1 MADLIF
7 TPTFRKYTDPLDLQV
22 AAGVYNTLEQGHQT
36 AIAQESAIATELN
49 KLDLNEAEDE
59 WRAQQ
64 INKVQSALTDNM
76 RYGNAYS
83 SLDNVIRTGTQ
94 IFSNPGM
101 QGRLRAQKDYKAY
114 MEELDKSNL
123 PEDYK
128 TYYKAHNQ
136 YNYSDVLDNKG
147 NVIGGTKWTP
157 TDPFVDSVPLIA
169 IQEAALKMVAK
180 EKGGGSSTRWLD
192 ANGNVTDDPTKSITG
207 EIFSTTTGQWEK
219 VSKEKLSAA
228 VAAVIESTPGA
239 KASLQQD
246 YKIAKWK
253 YDNNNGVNPD
263 IIDKSGNLL
272 SPEQYLQKRLDPFY
286 KAATYFNQTSTTQY
300 GDAVKAQMA
309 LAKKNAIG
317 AGNTSYKNRADVL
330 QTTTNPVTFENFVPI
345 ETQKEINIA
354 KQNLVDLIKQ
364 ENPNSNFIID
374 GKTDEEL
381 MNYVSNIKNPTI
393 KANALAQLE
402 VIQDGNEY
410 LQQIQENIV
419 SPEQKQ
425 QFEAY
430 VAINSMSDLPTGTN
444 AYYDDYIRLR
454 NTYWQNASSLRTY
467 FSDNDIYD
475 EFISQI
481 GGENN
486 AKSLGIKFGSKNGKK
501 FVELP
506 REYMNSTY
514 AFGTAIKNAINS
526 RSIAGET
533 LQLIKNR
540 FDNTS
545 GDNVTRVFSDGS
557 EESLTRANT
566 MSDTNSTLY
575 SRGYSTQGDNV
586 FDRIVSDIDNL
597 KQSYDNTLQGGVITL
612 GQQAIAQ
619 PSANAAEIAFMM
631 RENPTEASKLSTVY
645 NLEKEEALNAIKG
658 VDLTQTGA
666 YLIGENNMYEK
677 VDSEKRKELTTLL
690 RNAKT
695 NDIET
700 LFVQDLKTGEW
711 SPIVNLRYKDGDK
724 VKSETFY
731 IPSGINSSITESWNK
746 DTTYRAKQYINVY
759 GSAGRDIN
767 ITNAN
772 AFANIDKLSL
782 RKQGDNYEVINKTDN
797 TNLGLIDTA
806 TAVELRDMYYRWN
819 DTYNYV
825 KSGVIAANDPA
836 VQGMAIQVG
845 TELAKLFGSG
855 NNQAVIEYY
864 ATNLINNLI
873 SK

>member
-207 EIFSTTTGQWEK
+207 EIFSTTTGQWET

-228 VAAVIESTPGA
+228 VAAVIESTPDA

-263 IIDKSGNLL
+263 ITDKSGNLL

-300 GDAVKAQMA
+300 GDAVKAQIA
-309 LAKKNAIG
+309 LAKKNTVG
-317 AGNTSYKNRADVL
+317 TGSTSYKNRADVL

-354 KQNLVDLIKQ
+354 KQSLIDLIKQ

-381 MNYVSNIKNPTI
+381 INYVSNIKNPTI

-430 VAINSMSDLPTGTN
+430 VAINSMSDLPAGTN
-444 AYYDDYIRLR
+444 SYYDDYIKLR

-481 GGENN
+481 GGKNN

-514 AFGTAIKNAINS
+514 AFGTAIRNAIDTRNVFGKGWQDFKNMFNS
-526 RSIAGET
+526 SA
-533 LQLIKNR
+533 
-540 FDNTS
+540 
-545 GDNVTRVFSDGS
+545 GDNVMRINSDGTESPIYLS
-557 EESLTRANT
+557 ETIYNRTQS
-566 MSDTNSTLY
+566 TNN
-575 SRGYSTQGDNV
+575 QGDWIFSN
-586 FDRIVSDIDNL
+586 IVNTVDNL
-597 KQSYDNTLQGGVITL
+597 KQSYDNTLQGGVLTL
-612 GQQAIAQ
+612 SQQAIAQ

-631 RENPTEASKLSTVY
+631 RENPTEAGKLTAAY
-645 NLEKEEALNAIKG
+645 NLEKSEALNAIRG
-658 VDLTQTGA
+658 IDLTQTGA
-666 YLIGENNMYEK
+666 YLVGDNNMYESI
-677 VDSEKRKELTTLL
+677 DSEKRKELTTLL
-690 RNAKT
+690 RNAKDT
-695 NDIET
+695 DIDI
-700 LFVQDLKTGEW
+700 LAIQDPKSGQWSPLITVRSGTGE
-711 SPIVNLRYKDGDK
+711 K

-731 IPSGINSSITESWNK
+731 APGGFNSVTVESWNK
-746 DTTYRAKQYINVY
+746 DTTFRAKNYINVY

-767 ITNAN
+767 ITNVS

-782 RKQGDNYEVINKTDN
+782 RKQGDNYEVINKTYN

-836 VQGMAIQVG
+836 IQGMAIQVG

>member
-7 TPTFRKYTDPLDLQV
+7 TPTFKKYTDPLDLQV

-136 YNYSDVLDNKG
+136 YKYSDVLDNKG

-263 IIDKSGNLL
+263 ITDKSGNLL

-309 LAKKNAIG
+309 LAKKRSVG
-317 AGNTSYKNRADVL
+317 TGNTSYKNRADVL
-330 QTTTNPVTFENFVPI
+330 QTTTNPVTF
-345 ETQKEINIA
+345 
-354 KQNLVDLIKQ
+354 
-364 ENPNSNFIID
+364 
-374 GKTDEEL
+374 
-381 MNYVSNIKNPTI
+381 
-393 KANALAQLE
+393 
-402 VIQDGNEY
+402 
-410 LQQIQENIV
+410 
-419 SPEQKQ
+419 
-425 QFEAY
+425 
-430 VAINSMSDLPTGTN
+430 
-444 AYYDDYIRLR
+444 
-454 NTYWQNASSLRTY
+454 
-467 FSDNDIYD
+467 
-475 EFISQI
+475 
-481 GGENN
+481 
-486 AKSLGIKFGSKNGKK
+486 
-501 FVELP
+501 
-506 REYMNSTY
+506 
-514 AFGTAIKNAINS
+514 
-526 RSIAGET
+526 
-533 LQLIKNR
+533 
-540 FDNTS
+540 
-545 GDNVTRVFSDGS
+545 
-557 EESLTRANT
+557 
-566 MSDTNSTLY
+566 
-575 SRGYSTQGDNV
+575 
-586 FDRIVSDIDNL
+586 
-597 KQSYDNTLQGGVITL
+597 
-612 GQQAIAQ
+612 
-619 PSANAAEIAFMM
+619 
-631 RENPTEASKLSTVY
+631 
-645 NLEKEEALNAIKG
+645 
-658 VDLTQTGA
+658 
-666 YLIGENNMYEK
+666 
-677 VDSEKRKELTTLL
+677 
-690 RNAKT
+690 
-695 NDIET
+695 
-700 LFVQDLKTGEW
+700 
-711 SPIVNLRYKDGDK
+711 
-724 VKSETFY
+724 
-731 IPSGINSSITESWNK
+731 
-746 DTTYRAKQYINVY
+746 
-759 GSAGRDIN
+759 
-767 ITNAN
+767 
-772 AFANIDKLSL
+772 
-782 RKQGDNYEVINKTDN
+782 
-797 TNLGLIDTA
+797 
-806 TAVELRDMYYRWN
+806 
-819 DTYNYV
+819 
-825 KSGVIAANDPA
+825 
-836 VQGMAIQVG
+836 
-845 TELAKLFGSG
+845 
-855 NNQAVIEYY
+855 
-864 ATNLINNLI
+864 
-873 SK
+873 

>member
-64 INKVQSALTDNM
+64 IHKVQSALTDNM

-83 SLDNVIRTGTQ
+83 SLDNIIRTGTQ

-192 ANGNVTDDPTKSITG
+192 ANGNVIDDPTKSITG
-207 EIFSTTTGQWEK
+207 EIFSTTTGRWEK

-228 VAAVIESTPGA
+228 VVAVIESTPGA

-263 IIDKSGNLL
+263 ITDKSGNLL

-300 GDAVKAQMA
+300 GDAVKAQIA
-309 LAKKNAIG
+309 LAKKNTVG
-317 AGNTSYKNRADVL
+317 TGNTSYKNRADVL

-354 KQNLVDLIKQ
+354 KQNLIDLIKQ
-364 ENPNSNFIID
+364 ENLNSNFIID

-430 VAINSMSDLPTGTN
+430 VAINSMSDLPAGTN
-444 AYYDDYIRLR
+444 SYYDDYIKLR

-514 AFGTAIKNAINS
+514 AFGTAVRNAIDSRGFFSRAWQSAKNTFNS
-526 RSIAGET
+526 SA
-533 LQLIKNR
+533 
-540 FDNTS
+540 
-545 GDNVTRVFSDGS
+545 GDNVMRVNSDGTEIPVFSGQTGNISGDAYIGS
-557 EESLTRANT
+557 T
-566 MSDTNSTLY
+566 
-575 SRGYSTQGDNV
+575 STQGDNV
-586 FDRIVSDIDNL
+586 FNNIVNTVDNL

-631 RENPTEASKLSTVY
+631 RENPTEAGKLTAAY
-645 NLEKEEALNAIKG
+645 NLEKTEALNAIKG
-658 VDLTQTGA
+658 IDLTQTGA
-666 YLIGENNMYEK
+666 YLVGDNNMYESI
-677 VDSEKRKELTTLL
+677 DSEKRKELTTLL
-690 RNAKT
+690 RNAKDT
-695 NDIET
+695 DVDI
-700 LFVQDLKTGEW
+700 LALQDPKSGQWSPLITVRSGTGEK
-711 SPIVNLRYKDGDK
+711 I
-724 VKSETFY
+724 KSETFY
-731 IPSGINSSITESWNK
+731 APGGFNSAAVESWNK
-746 DTTYRAKQYINVY
+746 DTYYRAKNYVNVY
-759 GSAGRDIN
+759 GSVGRDIN
-767 ITNAN
+767 ITNAS

-782 RKQGDNYEVINKTDN
+782 RKRGNVYEVINKTDN
-797 TNLGLIDTA
+797 TSLGTID
-806 TAVELRDMYYRWN
+806 AVDAVNLRDMYYRWN

-825 KSGVIAANDPA
+825 KAGIISSNDPA

>member
-1 MADLIF
+1 MADLTF

-207 EIFSTTTGQWEK
+207 EIFSTTTGQWET

-263 IIDKSGNLL
+263 ITDKSGNLL
-272 SPEQYLQKRLDPFY
+272 SPEQYFQKRLDPFY

-300 GDAVKAQMA
+300 GDAVKAQIA
-309 LAKKNAIG
+309 LAKKNA
-317 AGNTSYKNRADVL
+317 AGTGSTSYKNRADVL

-354 KQNLVDLIKQ
+354 KQNLIDLIKQ
-364 ENPNSNFIID
+364 ENPNSNFTID

-402 VIQDGNEY
+402 TIQDGNEY

-430 VAINSMSDLPTGTN
+430 IAINSMSDLSAGTN
-444 AYYDDYIRLR
+444 SYYDDYIKLR

-514 AFGTAIKNAINS
+514 AFGTAIRNAIDTRNVFGKGWQDFKNMFNS
-526 RSIAGET
+526 SA
-533 LQLIKNR
+533 
-540 FDNTS
+540 
-545 GDNVTRVFSDGS
+545 GDNVMRINSDGTESPIYLS
-557 EESLTRANT
+557 ETIYNRTQS
-566 MSDTNSTLY
+566 TNN
-575 SRGYSTQGDNV
+575 QGDWIFSN
-586 FDRIVSDIDNL
+586 IVNTVDNL
-597 KQSYDNTLQGGVITL
+597 KQSYDNSLKGGVLTL

-631 RENPTEASKLSTVY
+631 RENPTEAGKLTAAY
-645 NLEKEEALNAIKG
+645 NLEKNEALNAIRG
-658 VDLTQTGA
+658 IDLTQTGA
-666 YLIGENNMYEK
+666 YLVGDNNMYESI
-677 VDSEKRKELTTLL
+677 DSEKRKELTTLL
-690 RNAKT
+690 RNAKDT
-695 NDIET
+695 DVDI
-700 LFVQDLKTGEW
+700 LALQDPKSGQWSPLITVRSGTGE
-711 SPIVNLRYKDGDK
+711 K

-731 IPSGINSSITESWNK
+731 APGGFNSVAVESWNK
-746 DTTYRAKQYINVY
+746 DTTFRAKNYINVY